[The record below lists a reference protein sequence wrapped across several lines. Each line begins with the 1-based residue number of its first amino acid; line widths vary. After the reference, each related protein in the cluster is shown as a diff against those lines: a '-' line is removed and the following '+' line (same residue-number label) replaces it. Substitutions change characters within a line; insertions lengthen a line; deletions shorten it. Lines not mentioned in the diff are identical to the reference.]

1 MGDKKHKHPP
11 APPVGLGKVLLIS
24 SGETSSSA
32 HDMFEH
38 VFAGLKPPVH
48 MAIMETPAGFELNSA
63 LVASK
68 VGEFVKISLK
78 NFSPSVSIVP
88 ARRRDGPFST
98 NLIDRLSPMVGADCI
113 YLGAGS
119 PTYTVGHLRE
129 SLAWSCLLG
138 RHQQGAALCLASA
151 AAIAFGS
158 RTLPVYEIYKA
169 GHDLHWIEGLDFFG
183 RFGLDLA
190 IVTHWNNEEG
200 GAQLDTSRCFMGRSR
215 METLI
220 KMLPPTTVVLGIDE
234 YTGLVLDF
242 ENEVCHLAGKGGV
255 VLQSGGAIEKYGP
268 GATFPIRRLGPYH
281 RPAEVPGCGSG
292 VEIASKDAEEV
303 FPTPEMQ
310 ELLES
315 RERARES
322 RNWTEADQIRQ
333 QLSELGLEIQDT
345 AAGPRLL
352 RK

>member
-1 MGDKKHKHPP
+1 MGDKRHQHPP
-11 APPVGLGKVLLIS
+11 ALAGGLGKVLIIS
-24 SGETSSSA
+24 SGETSASA

-38 VFAGLKPPVH
+38 VFTGLKPPVR

-63 LVASK
+63 LVARK
-68 VGEFVKISLK
+68 VGDFVKTTMK

-98 NLIDRLSPMVGADCI
+98 NVFDRISPIVDADCI

-129 SLAWSCLLG
+129 TLAWGCLLA

-158 RTLPVYEIYKA
+158 KALPVYEIYKA
-169 GHDLHWIEGLDFFG
+169 GHDLHWIDGLDFFG

-190 IVTHWNNEEG
+190 IVTHWNNQEG
-200 GAQLDTSRCFMGRSR
+200 GVQLDTSRCFMGRSR
-215 METLI
+215 MEKLI
-220 KMLPPTTVVLGIDE
+220 KMLPPTTVILGIDE

-255 VLQSGGAIEKYGP
+255 ALQSAGAVEVYGP
-268 GATFPIRRLGPYH
+268 GSTFPIQRLGPYH
-281 RPAEVPGCGSG
+281 RPVKATGCGSG
-292 VEIASKDAEEV
+292 VEVAGEDAEEAL
-303 FPTPEMQ
+303 PSPELR
-310 ELLES
+310 ELLDRREDARKS
-315 RERARES
+315 RR
-322 RNWTEADQIRQ
+322 WTEADQIRRQ
-333 QLSELGLEIQDT
+333 VSELGFEIRDT

-352 RK
+352 RR